1 MVISFF
7 RGDVIQ
13 TVSTFVNVTNNIT
26 SVSEIQDVATQQL
39 QQYFMTVYLF
49 IYLFIYDTSV
59 GPHSRRTPA

>member
-49 IYLFIYDTSV
+49 IHLFIYDTSV